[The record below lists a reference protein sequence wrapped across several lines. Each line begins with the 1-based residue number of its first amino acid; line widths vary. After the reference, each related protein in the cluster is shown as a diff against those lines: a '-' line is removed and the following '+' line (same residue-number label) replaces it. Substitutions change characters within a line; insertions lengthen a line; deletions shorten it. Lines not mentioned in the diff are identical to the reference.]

1 MTAIPYKILNRFRKK
16 HARLSKLLREAITR
30 DINKLDTVRLVGKI
44 LNDLFG
50 YDKFTDVT
58 REFEIDGSFLDFA
71 VQEET
76 PNRFLVEVKTFRSH
90 IDQEDIKRF
99 VNNALERDFKWVVVT
114 NGIRWKMY
122 EICPHERIKR
132 RLRLSF
138 NFLTLSLGDEDD
150 QQRLFLLSKEGMNK
164 DNILEFSEYRKVAS
178 NFRINMNTQDE
189 FFFNEIGRNFKY
201 TLPKIQVENDTLFN
215 ILTKRLNRR
224 HYASRSSRREPVRKM
239 IKDPTLN

>member
-1 MTAIPYKILNRFRKK
+1 MTAIPYKILNRLRKK

-30 DINKLDTVRLVGKI
+30 DINKMDTVRLVGKI
-44 LNDLFG
+44 LSNLFG
-50 YDKFTDVT
+50 YDKFTDLT

-99 VNNALERDFKWVVVT
+99 VNNALERDFKWVLVT

-122 EICPHERIKR
+122 EICPEEKTKR

-138 NFLTLSLGDEDD
+138 NFLTLSLDDEDD
-150 QQRLFLLSKEGMNK
+150 QQRLFLLSREGINK
-164 DNILEFSEYRKVAS
+164 NNILEFSEYRKVAN

-201 TLPKIQVENDTLFN
+201 TFPKIQVENDTLFDV
-215 ILTKRLNRR
+215 LTKRLNRR
-224 HYASRSSRREPVRKM
+224 HYSSHPSHGGPVRKVV
-239 IKDPTLN
+239 KDPTLK